1 MGGVA
6 LKKRLQFNEANS
18 LGPSDPAGVILKGPS
33 VFLCQIAEGQQ
44 QEALQKKKKREQD
57 NHPLNLLIKQISQAD
72 LT

>member
-1 MGGVA
+1 MGGVT

-33 VFLCQIAEGQQ
+33 VFLCQIAEGQKKKT
-44 QEALQKKKKREQD
+44 LKKKKKREQD

>member
-1 MGGVA
+1 MGGVT

-44 QEALQKKKKREQD
+44 QEALQKKKRGSRIII
-57 NHPLNLLIKQISQAD
+57 HLICSLNKSLRR
-72 LT
+72 T